1 MYGKNYLLFVSCLST
16 LVSIPMCGRYTF
28 FTSAEDLESFFEA
41 LVSQQGS
48 IFPNYNVTPGAMMPV
63 VAIGKDKV
71 PVIPIFRWG
80 LIPSWAKEANIGY
93 KMINARRETLHEKPA
108 FSRLLERRR
117 CLIPTNGFF
126 EWKPDDKAKEPV
138 YIHLPDRA
146 IMTFAGLWDR
156 WASPDGQDVF
166 SYSIITTEA
175 DESMSHWH
183 HRMPVMLPT
192 SRHKDWLNNDISV
205 RDHLDMLLDVDSSR
219 IRLTPADKRLNKP
232 SENDSGI
239 VGLE

>member
-1 MYGKNYLLFVSCLST
+1 V
-16 LVSIPMCGRYTF
+16 CGRYTF
-28 FTSAEDLESFFEA
+28 FTTQDDLEAYFEA

-48 IFPNYNVTPGAMMPV
+48 VFPNYNVTPGAKMPV
-63 VAIGKDKV
+63 VAIGRDKV

-80 LIPSWAKEANIGY
+80 LIPSWATEASIGY

-138 YIHLPDRA
+138 YIHQPGNG
-146 IMTFAGLWDR
+146 IMPFAGLWDR
-156 WASPDGQDVF
+156 WKSPSGEDVF
-166 SYSIITTEA
+166 SYSIITTDA
-175 DESMSHWH
+175 DESMAHWH
-183 HRMPVMLPT
+183 HRMPVILPK
-192 SRHKDWLNNDISV
+192 SRHKDWLDDAISV
-205 RDHLDMLLDVDSSR
+205 RDHLDMLLECDTSR
-219 IRLTPADKRLNKP
+219 ILLTPADKRLNKP

-239 VGLE
+239 IPLE